1 VDPKELG
8 RLGEDLAARYLESQ
22 GWNIVGRNLR
32 DGPREVDLAVFR
44 GGTLAVV
51 EVKTRRGSGYGHPLE
66 AITPKKRLEIARVS
80 RGLIRRLGL
89 PYDTILRFDAVGVIL
104 AGGKPPRIIHVQ
116 DAWRLEH
123 GRD

>member
-1 VDPKELG
+1 MEPKDLG

-22 GWNIVGRNLR
+22 GWRVVGRNLR
-32 DGPREVDLAVFR
+32 DGRREVDLAVFR

-51 EVKTRRGSGYGHPLE
+51 EVKTRRGFGFGHPLD
-66 AITPKKRLEIARVS
+66 AITPRKRLEIARVS

-89 PYDTILRFDAVGVIL
+89 PFGTTLRFDAVAVIL
-104 AGGKPPRIIHVQ
+104 AGGKPPRIIHVP

-123 GRD
+123 GGD